1 MNKPRARLKWTE
13 PLLEILR
20 KGEASNKSNSTIAK
34 ELGLTRIQVQRK
46 RDKLRYE
53 AAQSGDSFAPDAD
66 KKAELASIPVI
77 EAARIALDATC
88 VQGSYYLNGKR
99 ILVGE
104 MIRLAG
110 NRNTTVS
117 ALVSLRLPK

>member
-53 AAQSGDSFAPDAD
+53 AAQSGDSFAQDAD

-77 EAARIALDATC
+77 EAARIALDATYL
-88 VQGSYYLNGKR
+88 QGSYYLNGKR

-110 NRNTTVS
+110 SR
-117 ALVSLRLPK
+117 K